1 MSERE
6 TDVADTAGEA
16 GVMGEADAGGEA
28 SEAEADAGGETGV
41 AEVGA
46 AGEPGSAD
54 VARGVTR
61 RAQGEPVGTGPG
73 DGGFITLDGVEKVFQ
88 VRRRT
93 GLLRSERREVRA
105 VDGISFRVVRG
116 EVVGYIGPN
125 GAGKSTTIK
134 MLTGILTPSG
144 GRLRVAGIDPSRERT
159 RLAHRIGV
167 VFGQRTTLWWDLP
180 LRDSYRLM
188 HRMYRIPDRR
198 YRENLDRCVE
208 LLDLGE
214 LLEVP
219 VRQLSLGQRMRGD
232 IAAALLHDPEVL
244 YLDEPTIGLDVVSK
258 VKVRQFLKD
267 LNAERGTTVLLTT
280 HDLTDIEQLCSRVM
294 VIDHG
299 RLMYDGSLAG
309 LHEVGESERMLVV
322 DLERELPPIR
332 LESEGAEGRPPV
344 RVVKVEGP
352 RQWLA
357 FPAAASAAPLVA
369 RIAAGYPLVDLSVR
383 EPDIEAVI
391 ARMYESAP

>member
-1 MSERE
+1 MATDGE
-6 TDVADTAGEA
+6 TAAP
-16 GVMGEADAGGEA
+16 GGEPA
-28 SEAEADAGGETGV
+28 REAPLIE
-41 AEVGA
+41 
-46 AGEPGSAD
+46 
-54 VARGVTR
+54 
-61 RAQGEPVGTGPG
+61 
-73 DGGFITLDGVEKVFQ
+73 LDGVEKVFD

-93 GLLRSERREVRA
+93 GFLRGERRQVRA
-105 VDGISFRVVRG
+105 VDSISFTVRRG
-116 EVVGYIGPN
+116 EMVGYIGPN

-144 GRLRVAGIDPSRERT
+144 GRLRVAGLDPSRERT
-159 RLAHRIGV
+159 RVARRIGV

-180 LRDSYRLM
+180 LIDSYRLM
-188 HRMYRIPDRR
+188 HRMYRVPDARF
-198 YRENLDRCVE
+198 RENLDRCVE
-208 LLDLGE
+208 LLELGE

-258 VKVRQFLKD
+258 VRVREFLRD

-280 HDLTDIEQLCSRVM
+280 HDLTDIEQLCRRVM

-299 RLMYDGSLAG
+299 RLMYDGALSG
-309 LHEVGESERMLVV
+309 LHAVGESERTLVV
-322 DLERELPPIR
+322 DLERELPPIEA
-332 LESEGAEGRPPV
+332 ESA

-357 FPAAASAAPLVA
+357 FPAGTSAAPLVA
-369 RIAAGYPLVDLSVR
+369 RIAADYPLVDLSVR

-391 ARMYESAP
+391 SRMYAGKAVS